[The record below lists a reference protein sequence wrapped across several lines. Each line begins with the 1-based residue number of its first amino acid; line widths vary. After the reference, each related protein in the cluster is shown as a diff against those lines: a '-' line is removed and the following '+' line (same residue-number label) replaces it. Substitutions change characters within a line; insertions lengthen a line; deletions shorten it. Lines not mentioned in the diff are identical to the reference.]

1 MSEQKRTFMQ
11 NVMVLTTGTA
21 VSQLIPFLVLPI
33 LQKYF
38 YGPEDFSKLASF
50 VYFSEM
56 LGVIG
61 TLKMEYAI
69 VGKPTLRESR
79 EVAVTGFRVVAIS
92 ALMACVASLLCYH
105 FDWIHGLHQ
114 LGVSIFL
121 IPLVVLAM
129 GCVQLTAYWFNARKE
144 YERIARGKF
153 IQTAT
158 GEGVKLASGFAGLN
172 FAGLI
177 VGRTS
182 GYGLTALIQYLRY
195 RKDCETIERRNFSRL
210 EVLKQ
215 HKSFVFYTTPSVFVG
230 AFINFLY
237 IEMFVENFGAVSA
250 GMVSVAMTYVGA
262 GLGMVAA
269 SISQVY
275 YGTISN
281 IHDKKGMMALYG
293 KFLGRLTIMSFVMT
307 AMIWV
312 LPASWVVGVLGP
324 EWNDL
329 IVYCRVISVW
339 LGVWF
344 VSSSLSFIYLR
355 LQRQRLMLIMD
366 ALHVAMIYA
375 GFHLGRQ
382 FDGTALSAL
391 WGFTFAQVA
400 FYMMAIGLAIVFIKT
415 SKLLHDEPIR

>member
-1 MSEQKRTFMQ
+1 MANTKGKSFMQ

-21 VSQLIPFLVLPI
+21 LSQLIPFLVLPL

-38 YGPEDFSKLASF
+38 YGPEDFAKLASF

-56 LGVIG
+56 LGVIS
-61 TLKMEYAI
+61 TLKLEYAI
-69 VGKPTLRESR
+69 VGKPSLRESR
-79 EVAVTGFRVVAIS
+79 EVAITGFRAVILSSILAFILAFLFFS
-92 ALMACVASLLCYH
+92 
-105 FDWIHGLHQ
+105 FDWIHGLHD
-114 LGVSIFL
+114 LGWAIFL
-121 IPLVVLAM
+121 MPIVVFAM

-144 YERIARGKF
+144 YDLIARGKL
-153 IQTAT
+153 IQTASS
-158 GEGVKLASGFAGLN
+158 EGVKLASGFAGFN
-172 FAGLI
+172 FAGLL

-182 GYGLTALIQYLRY
+182 GYGITAFFQYLRY
-195 RKDCETIERRNFSRL
+195 RKDASTVERRNFSKWDL
-210 EVLKQ
+210 LVQ
-215 HKSFVFYTTPSVFVG
+215 HKSFVMYTTPSVFVG

-237 IEMFVENFGAVSA
+237 IEMFVQNFGDASA

-275 YGTISN
+275 YGTISS
-281 IHDKKGMMALYG
+281 IHGRSTMLALYG
-293 KFLGRLTIMSFVMT
+293 KFLGRLTLMSAAMT
-307 AMIWV
+307 ALVWI

-366 ALHVAMIYA
+366 ALHVVMIYL
-375 GFHLGRQ
+375 GFHLGMRY
-382 FDGTALSAL
+382 DGTALSAL

-400 FYMMAIGLAIVFIKT
+400 FYLMAIGLAIVFIRT
-415 SKLLHDEPIR
+415 SKLLHDERS

>member
-1 MSEQKRTFMQ
+1 MQ

-69 VGKPTLRESR
+69 VGKPTMRESR
-79 EVAVTGFRVVAIS
+79 EVAVTGFRVVVIS
-92 ALMACVASLLCYH
+92 AVIAFVASLLCYH
-105 FDWIHGLHQ
+105 FDLIHGLHE
-114 LGVSIFL
+114 LGLSIFL
-121 IPLVVLAM
+121 IPVVVLAM

-153 IQTAT
+153 IQTTAT
-158 GEGVKLASGFAGLN
+158 EGVKLASGFAGMN
-172 FAGLI
+172 FSGLI
-177 VGRTS
+177 VGRAS
-182 GYGLTALIQYLRY
+182 GYGVTALIQYFRY
-195 RKDCETIERRNFSRL
+195 RKDSDSIERRNFSRW
-210 EVLKQ
+210 EILKQ
-215 HKSFVFYTTPSVFVG
+215 HKSFVLYTTPSVFVG
-230 AFINFLY
+230 AFIHFLY

-275 YGTISN
+275 YGTIST
-281 IHDKKGMMALYG
+281 IHDKKGMMSLYG

-366 ALHVAMIYA
+366 ALHVVMIYA

-382 FDGTALSAL
+382 YDGTALSAL
-391 WGFTFAQVA
+391 WGFTYAQVA
-400 FYMMAIGLAIVFIKT
+400 FYLMAIGLAIVFIKT

>member
-1 MSEQKRTFMQ
+1 MAETKRTFLQ
-11 NVMVLTTGTA
+11 NVMVLMTGTA

-33 LQKYF
+33 LQKYY

-61 TLKMEYAI
+61 TLKLEYAI
-69 VGKPTLRESR
+69 VGKPSLRDSR
-79 EVAVTGFRVVAIS
+79 EVAITGFRV
-92 ALMACVASLLCYH
+92 ALVSSMMALAASVLFYM
-105 FDWIHGLHQ
+105 FDWIHGLHA
-114 LGVSIFL
+114 LGATIFL
-121 IPLVVLAM
+121 VPVVVFSM

-144 YERIARGKF
+144 YERIARGKLV
-153 IQTAT
+153 QTTT
-158 GEGVKLASGFAGLN
+158 GEGIKLLSGFSGLN
-172 FAGLI
+172 YSGLI
-177 VGRTS
+177 VGRVS
-182 GYGLTALIQYLRY
+182 GYSITAIFQYLRY
-195 RKDCETIERRNFSRL
+195 RKDASLVERRNFSKW
-210 EVLKQ
+210 EMLKQ

-230 AFINFLY
+230 ALINFLY
-237 IEMFVENFGAVSA
+237 IEMFVENFGPASA

-281 IHDKKGMMALYG
+281 IHDKRSMLSLYG
-293 KFLGRLTIMSFVMT
+293 KFLVRLTAMSAAMT
-307 AMIWV
+307 ALVWL

-355 LQRQRLMLIMD
+355 LQRQRFMLIMD
-366 ALHVAMIYA
+366 ALHVVMIYA
-375 GFHLGRQ
+375 GFHVGRLY
-382 FDGTALSAL
+382 DGNALSAL
-391 WGFTFAQVA
+391 WGFTLAQVL
-400 FYMMAIGLAIVFIKT
+400 FYLMAISLAIVFIKT
-415 SKLLHDEPIR
+415 SKLLHDEPR